1 MEDCDG
7 MLCRLEVI
15 YPNRLHI
22 MHVHLVADT
31 LDPGQPGG
39 GGSGIGSFGFVLQAV
54 WTIWLSRRPSGAGQK
69 EVIMYLGIHI
79 SIRYME

>member
-39 GGSGIGSFGFVLQAV
+39 EGGLGALDLFLKLSGLSGSRDVRQVLV
-54 WTIWLSRRPSGAGQK
+54 KKRL
-69 EVIMYLGIHI
+69 LCIHI